1 MLLVGD
7 KQLRRRAHELMYVRS
22 CTCALMYLCAHVLVC
37 SCTYMISHFC
47 MLICTCGH

>member
-37 SCTYMISHFC
+37 SCTCVLM
-47 MLICTCGH
+47 